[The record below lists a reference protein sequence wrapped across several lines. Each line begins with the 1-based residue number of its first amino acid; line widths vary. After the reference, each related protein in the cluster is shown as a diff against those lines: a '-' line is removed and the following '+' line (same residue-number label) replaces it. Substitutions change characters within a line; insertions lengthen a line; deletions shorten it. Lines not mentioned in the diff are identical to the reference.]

1 MEDKKVIA
9 YSFQK
14 TFSSLSDGEALAK
27 SLDISLVCLIRIF
40 GPRVLKTCLTYAFRL
55 FTRKVIG
62 IMEPRAIL
70 VAKKTF
76 VFLVFVLPAT
86 ILVIYGI
93 DGLPSTPCI
102 IALAVGLA
110 TSCLV
115 AGYAIFLCWKKRNLR
130 GSSSVRY
137 VSS

>member
-1 MEDKKVIA
+1 M
-9 YSFQK
+9 
-14 TFSSLSDGEALAK
+14 
-27 SLDISLVCLIRIF
+27 
-40 GPRVLKTCLTYAFRL
+40 

-93 DGLPSTPCI
+93 DGLPLTSCI

-110 TSCLV
+110 MLCLV
-115 AGYAIFLCWKKRNLR
+115 GGFCIFLCWKKRNLR
-130 GSSSVRY
+130 IPEVVRY
-137 VSS
+137 VWSI